1 MEFAR
6 FGSTTWSD
14 PVEVSHDPADLES
27 GCWAVVLDFEGALTA
42 VRFARRDEGGV
53 PPGDPDRWPA
63 VTGWDASLER
73 AGYVAGVEE
82 IRARIAAGTVY
93 QVNLTTVLAA
103 PLPDE
108 AHLPDLAAVLARG
121 NPAPFAG
128 GVHVPSAG
136 VDVVTASPERYLTRT
151 GDRLCSS
158 PIKGTAPSLEQMLTK
173 DVAENVMIVDLVR
186 NDLQHVCEP
195 GSVVVERLCGPE
207 EHPGLVHLVS
217 DVAGRLR
224 AGTTW
229 ADVLAASFPPG
240 SVSGA
245 PKSSAL
251 TAIADLEPVPRGPY
265 CGAVGWID
273 ADHPDGPRGEL
284 AVGIRTFYATVDPDG
299 VRRLRFGTGAG
310 ITWASDP
317 EGEWAEC
324 ELKARTLV
332 GLASGRVRA

>member
-6 FGSTTWSD
+6 FGSTTWLD

-27 GCWAVVLDFEGALTA
+27 GCWAVVLTFEGELTA
-42 VRFARRDEGGV
+42 IRFARRDEGGP
-53 PPGDPDRWPA
+53 PPGEALRWPA
-63 VTGWDASLER
+63 VTGWRSSLGR
-73 AGYVAGVEE
+73 AGYLVGVEE
-82 IRARIAAGTVY
+82 IRSRIAAGSVY
-93 QVNLTTVLAA
+93 QVNLTTMLHA
-103 PLPDE
+103 PLPPQ

-128 GVHVPSAG
+128 VVHVPSAG
-136 VDVVTASPERYLTRT
+136 VDVVTASPERYLTRS
-151 GDRLCSS
+151 GDRLLSS
-158 PIKGTAPSLEQMLTK
+158 PIKGTAVTLEQMLAK

-186 NDLQHVCEP
+186 NDLQRVCEP
-195 GSVVVERLCGPE
+195 GSVVVERLCAPE

-217 DVAGRLR
+217 DVAGTLR
-224 AGTTW
+224 PGTTW
-229 ADVLAASFPPG
+229 AQVLGASFPPG

-251 TAIADLEPVPRGPY
+251 TAIRDLEPVPRGPY

-273 ADHPDGPRGEL
+273 ADHPDGPCGEL
-284 AVGIRTFYATVDPDG
+284 SVGIRTFIATVDPDG

-317 EGEWAEC
+317 EGEWSEC
-324 ELKARTLV
+324 ELKADILV
-332 GLASGRVRA
+332 GLASGRVGT

>member
-6 FGSTTWSD
+6 FGTTTWCD

-42 VRFARRDEGGV
+42 IRFARRDEGGD
-53 PPGDPDRWPA
+53 PPGDHTRWPA
-63 VTGWDASLER
+63 VTGWSSSLGR
-73 AGYVAGVEE
+73 SAYVAGVQE
-82 IRARIAAGTVY
+82 IRSRIASGSVY
-93 QVNLTTVLAA
+93 QVNLTTMLQA
-103 PLPDE
+103 PLPED
-108 AHLPDLAAVLARG
+108 ARLPDLAAVLARG

-128 GVHVPSAG
+128 VVHVPSAG
-136 VDVVTASPERYLTRT
+136 VDLVTASPERYLTRV
-151 GDRLCSS
+151 GDRLQSS
-158 PIKGTAPSLEQMLTK
+158 PIKGTAPTAEQMLAK
-173 DVAENVMIVDLVR
+173 DFAENVMIVDLVR

-195 GSVVVERLCGPE
+195 GSVVVQRLCAPE

-217 DVAGRLR
+217 DVAGNLR

-229 ADVLAASFPPG
+229 SDVLAASFPPG

-251 TAIADLEPVPRGPY
+251 TTIADLEPVPRGPY

-273 ADHPDGPRGEL
+273 AEHPAGPRGEL

-324 ELKARTLV
+324 ELKAQTLI
-332 GLASGRVRA
+332 GLASGRVGT

>member
-1 MEFAR
+1 MEFAH

-14 PVEVSHDPADLES
+14 PIEVSHDPRDLES
-27 GCWAVVLDFEGALTA
+27 GCWAVVLTFEGDLTA
-42 VRFARRDEGGV
+42 IRFARRDEGGV
-53 PPGDPDRWPA
+53 PPGDASRWPA
-63 VTGWDASLER
+63 VTGWTSSLDR
-73 AGYVAGVEE
+73 AGFVAGVEE
-82 IRARIAAGTVY
+82 ICSRIAAGEVY
-93 QVNLTTVLAA
+93 QVNLTTMLQA
-103 PLPDE
+103 PLPPQ

-128 GVHVPSAG
+128 VVHVPSAG

-151 GDRLCSS
+151 GDRLLSS
-158 PIKGTAPSLEQMLTK
+158 PIKGTAPTLDQMLTK

-186 NDLQHVCEP
+186 NDLQQVCEP
-195 GSVVVERLCGPE
+195 GSVVVERLCDPE
-207 EHPGLVHLVS
+207 THPGLVHLVS
-217 DVAGRLR
+217 DVAGTLR
-224 AGTTW
+224 AATTW
-229 ADVLAASFPPG
+229 ADVLSASFPPG

-251 TAIADLEPVPRGPY
+251 TAIADLETAPRGPY

-284 AVGIRTFYATVDPDG
+284 AVGIRTFVSVVDPDG

-317 EGEWAEC
+317 EGEWSEC

-332 GLASGRVRA
+332 GLASGRVGT

>member
-1 MEFAR
+1 MEFAH

-42 VRFARRDEGGV
+42 VRFARRTEGGAA
-53 PPGDPDRWPA
+53 PGDPSRWQPVTDWTSSLDRA
-63 VTGWDASLER
+63 A
-73 AGYVAGVEE
+73 YVAGVEE
-82 IRARIAAGTVY
+82 VRARIAAGTVY
-93 QVNLTTVLAA
+93 QVNLTTMLQA
-103 PLPDE
+103 PLPE
-108 AHLPDLAAVLARG
+108 HARLPDLAAVLAQG

-128 GVHVPSAG
+128 VVHVPSAG

-151 GDRLCSS
+151 GDRLLSS
-158 PIKGTAPSLEQMLTK
+158 PIKGTAPTISQMLAK

-186 NDLQHVCEP
+186 NDLQRVCEP

-217 DVAGRLR
+217 DVAGTLR
-224 AGTTW
+224 RGTTW
-229 ADVLAASFPPG
+229 ADVLSACHPPG

-251 TAIADLEPVPRGPY
+251 TVIADLEPVPRGPY

-273 ADHPDGPRGEL
+273 ADHPQGPRGEL

-332 GLASGRVRA
+332 GLASGRVGT